1 MGNRLKN
8 TIRDFFQQADLVLL
22 GLCVLGG
29 LMAVELC
36 KLLWQLTV
44 WLAHK
49 IKGLFI
55 RKEENV

>member
-1 MGNRLKN
+1 MTLPLGLLLLGCG
-8 TIRDFFQQADLVLL
+8 LVLL

-36 KLLWQLTV
+36 RLLWQLTV

-49 IKGLFI
+49 IKSLFI
-55 RKEENV
+55 RKEEEK